1 MPKPNDSNDYL
12 YRLIYFLSC
21 NNCLPFH
28 VFKTS
33 FKEIRSP
40 NHYISRLKDVEHFD
54 WFFWL
59 NMRNSCFVFFRNWV
73 PVHANHAFVP
83 WSRIYQ
89 PQHYLLYFICIF
101 FLSVRSISWYSSI
114 LSFNSRYIFCTGVIP
129 SQGWPSPHH
138 LLVQWEKINRE
149 QFARLNLSII
159 CRCLNWDIFIL
170 YYCKPKRSTIY

>member
-1 MPKPNDSNDYL
+1 M
-12 YRLIYFLSC
+12 SC
-21 NNCLPFH
+21 NNYSPFH

-33 FKEIRSP
+33 FNEIRFP

-89 PQHYLLYFICIF
+89 PQHHLLYFICIF
-101 FLSVRSISWYSSI
+101 LSVRCISWYSSI
-114 LSFNSRYIFCTGVIP
+114 LSFNSRVYILYRCYTFTRMAVT
-129 SQGWPSPHH
+129 SSPFGAVGKE
-138 LLVQWEKINRE
+138 LNPE

-159 CRCLNWDIFIL
+159 CPCLN
-170 YYCKPKRSTIY
+170 